1 MIRCAHTV
9 VLATLVVAL
18 ASPSFGLS
26 LEDEVRIG
34 REVMADVRHF
44 GLTADPSLD
53 EVGKRLSEVVERQE
67 LPWRFWV
74 IEGMESYNA
83 FAAPGGPVFITRKYY
98 EKLSV
103 DEVAFV
109 IGHEMGH
116 INLHHYERKLE
127 RHRKADLGHLLLNVL
142 TKGNA
147 TWRTASD
154 IGATA
159 YLTHYSRALEKE
171 ADLTGYEYA
180 QEAGYDARL
189 AVTALAKLGEQPDL
203 HPWIV
208 NLYSTHPLITSREDR
223 LAALGGEEPEDME
236 LPEPNPA
243 HTRDLAR
250 GLQPLDPPAPIAVRI
265 LAPEGGRWENRW
277 RKNFT
282 KHLHLRLIP
291 LGFNIAGDDIMYKPD
306 IGDPL
311 AAARSRDAR
320 YLLLVTVH
328 EMASETT
335 GETQLRGTPV
345 RAAIDVAA
353 ALISCEEGA
362 QLWSTRFCETRESFD
377 VLPVDREILHT
388 DTCLGGLAEKV
399 AADIAVGCATA
410 AGAIP
415 ANSKEPESAMYD
427 AATDASEVD

>member
-1 MIRCAHTV
+1 MIRRAHTV
-9 VLATLVVAL
+9 LLATVVVAL

-34 REVMADVRHF
+34 REVTADVRHF

-74 IEGMESYNA
+74 IEDMEGYNA
-83 FAAPGGPVFITRKYY
+83 FAAPGGAVFITRKYY

-103 DEVAFV
+103 DEAAFV

-116 INLHHYERKLE
+116 INRHHYERKLK
-127 RHRKADLGHLLLNVL
+127 RSRRANVGHLLLNVL

-171 ADLTGYEYA
+171 ADLAGYEYA
-180 QEAGYDARL
+180 QEAGYNARL
-189 AVTALAKLGEQPDL
+189 AVSALSKLGEQPDL

-208 NLYSTHPLITSREDR
+208 NLYSTHPVITSREDR
-223 LAALGGEEPEDME
+223 LAALGDEELEEIE
-236 LPEPNPA
+236 LPEPDPA
-243 HTRDLAR
+243 HRRDLTR

-282 KHLHLRLIP
+282 KHLHLHLIP
-291 LGFNIAGDDIMYKPD
+291 LGFNIAGDDLMYKPD

-320 YLLLVTVH
+320 YLLLVTVY
-328 EMASETT
+328 EMASEAT
-335 GETQLRGTPV
+335 GEPQLGGTPV
-345 RAAIDVAA
+345 QATIDVEPAA
-353 ALISCEEGA
+353 MSCEDGA
-362 QLWSTRFCETRESFD
+362 RLWSARFSEEREGLD
-377 VLPVDREILHT
+377 VLPVDPETLYT
-388 DTCLGGLAEKV
+388 DTCLGALAEKV
-399 AADIAVGCATA
+399 AGDIAVGCATA
-410 AGAIP
+410 AGARP
-415 ANSKEPESAMYD
+415 VDSGEPHDD
-427 AATDASEVD
+427 AGDAREVD